1 LLPPSSFSFL
11 SFSSCSLP
19 INKPCTWIEYEMSR
33 TEDW

>member
-19 INKPCTWIEYEMSR
+19 INKPCT
-33 TEDW
+33 